1 MTTVLAFLFVLGVL
15 VFVHELGHFLV
26 ARWHGVRVHTFSLGF
41 GPKLLSFR
49 RGDTEYCV
57 SVIPL
62 GGYVKLAGENA
73 LEEETNEPSPMSTT
87 SSASDQLVSDQFM
100 AKSRWVRFQVY
111 VAGPVMNIL
120 LAIVVAAVVLSRG
133 ADVPIYRSGPPVIGS
148 VEAGSPAETAGLRVG
163 DLLVS
168 LDGASIPTW
177 DEFEMAVVPKAGREL
192 SLVATR
198 GDERISV
205 RVTPVA
211 VGSYEMGDLGIGPV
225 LRPQITQVNPGSPAE
240 QAGLLRG
247 DVLLAVNGARD
258 LAQDAIIERIRASAD
273 TPITLTIE
281 RAGQSRDV
289 PVTPR
294 GPQGAALI
302 GVGISQFE
310 VRRIDPS
317 VFEAVKLSVQQN
329 WETTLLIGKT
339 LGGLLTRETPVRQ
352 LMGPVGIAQ
361 LSGSAAE
368 LGWVAL
374 LNLMAMISLNLG
386 LLNLM
391 PVPVLDGGHIAILA
405 VEGLARRDL
414 SIRVKERILVAGATV
429 MVLLMVTVIY
439 NDIARLIR

>member
-1 MTTVLAFLFVLGVL
+1 MTTILAFLFVLGVL

-41 GPKLLSFR
+41 GPKLFSFR

-57 SVIPL
+57 SVVPL

-73 LEEETNEPSPMSTT
+73 LEEEPNG
-87 SSASDQLVSDQFM
+87 SDPLASDQFM

-148 VEAGSPAETAGLRVG
+148 VEAASPAEVAGLRVG

-168 LDGASIPTW
+168 LDSTPLATW

-192 SLVATR
+192 SLVASR
-198 GDERISV
+198 NGERISV

-211 VGSYEMGDLGIGPV
+211 IGNYEMGDLGIGPV

-240 QAGLLRG
+240 QAGLERG
-247 DVLLAVNGARD
+247 DVFLAINGARN
-258 LAQDAIIERIRASAD
+258 LAQEEIIERIRASPD
-273 TPITLTIE
+273 TPITLTVE
-281 RAGQSRDV
+281 RAGLSRDFS
-289 PVTPR
+289 VTPR

-414 SIRVKERILVAGATV
+414 SVRVKERILVAGATV

-439 NDIARLIR
+439 NDIARLMR

>member
-1 MTTVLAFLFVLGVL
+1 MTTILAFLFVLGVL

-26 ARWHGVRVHTFSLGF
+26 ARFHGVRVHTFSLGF
-41 GPKLLSFR
+41 GPRLFSFR
-49 RGDTEYCV
+49 RGDTEYCI

-73 LEEETNEPSPMSTT
+73 LEEEASG
-87 SSASDQLVSDQFM
+87 SSDPLASDQFM
-100 AKSRWVRFQVY
+100 AKSKWVRFQVY

-120 LAIVVAAVVLSRG
+120 LAIVVGAVVLSRG

-148 VEAGSPAETAGLRVG
+148 IEEGKPAAAAGLRAG
-163 DLLVS
+163 DLVVS
-168 LDGASIPTW
+168 VDGVPMSTW
-177 DEFEMAVVPKAGREL
+177 DEFEMTVVPKAGREL
-192 SLVATR
+192 TLIANR
-198 GDERISV
+198 QGERVSV

-211 VGSYEMGDLGIGPV
+211 TGSYEMGDLGIGPV

-240 QAGLLRG
+240 QAGLERG
-247 DVLLAVNGARD
+247 DVLLAINGARN
-258 LAQDAIIERIRASAD
+258 LTQDEIVERLRASAD
-273 TPITLTIE
+273 TPLTLTVE
-281 RAGQSRDV
+281 RAGASRDTTV
-289 PVTPR
+289 VPR
-294 GPQGAALI
+294 GPQGAAMI
-302 GVGISQFE
+302 GVGISGWE
-310 VRRIDPS
+310 VRRIDPT

-329 WETTLLIGKT
+329 WETTRLIGKT
-339 LGGLLTRETPVRQ
+339 LSGLLTRETPVRQ

-414 SIRVKERILVAGATV
+414 SVRMKERILVAGATV

-439 NDIARLIR
+439 NDIARLMR

>member
-1 MTTVLAFLFVLGVL
+1 MTTILAFLFVLGVL

-26 ARWHGVRVHTFSLGF
+26 ARFHGVRVHTFSLGF
-41 GPKLLSFR
+41 GPRLFSFR
-49 RGDTEYCV
+49 RGDTEYCI

-73 LEEETNEPSPMSTT
+73 LEEEASGSTDPL
-87 SSASDQLVSDQFM
+87 ASDQFM
-100 AKSRWVRFQVY
+100 AKSKWVRFQVY

-120 LAIVVAAVVLSRG
+120 LAIVVGAVVLSRG

-148 VEAGSPAETAGLRVG
+148 VEEGKPAAAAGLRAG
-163 DLLVS
+163 DLVVS
-168 LDGASIPTW
+168 VDGVPMSTW

-192 SLVATR
+192 TLIANR
-198 GDERISV
+198 QGERVSV

-211 VGSYEMGDLGIGPV
+211 TGSYEMGDLGIGPV

-240 QAGLLRG
+240 QAGLERG
-247 DVLLAVNGARD
+247 DVLLAVNGARN
-258 LAQDAIIERIRASAD
+258 LTQDEIVERLRASAD
-273 TPITLTIE
+273 TPLTLTVE
-281 RAGQSRDV
+281 RAGASRDTTV
-289 PVTPR
+289 VPR
-294 GPQGAALI
+294 GPQGAAMI
-302 GVGISQFE
+302 GVGISGYE

-317 VFEAVKLSVQQN
+317 VVEAMKLSVRQN
-329 WETTLLIGKT
+329 WETTRLIGKT

-368 LGWVAL
+368 MGWVAL

-414 SIRVKERILVAGATV
+414 SIRMKERILVAGATV

-439 NDIARLIR
+439 NDIARLMR

>member
-1 MTTVLAFLFVLGVL
+1 MTTILAFLFVLGVL

-26 ARWHGVRVHTFSLGF
+26 ARFHGVRVHTFSLGF
-41 GPKLLSFR
+41 GPRLFSFR
-49 RGDTEYCV
+49 RGDTEYCI

-73 LEEETNEPSPMSTT
+73 VEEEASG
-87 SSASDQLVSDQFM
+87 SSDPLASDQFM
-100 AKSRWVRFQVY
+100 AKSKWVRFQVY

-120 LAIVVAAVVLSRG
+120 LAIVVGAVVLSRG

-148 VEAGSPAETAGLRVG
+148 IEEGKPAAAAGLRAG
-163 DLLVS
+163 DLVVS
-168 LDGASIPTW
+168 VDGVPMSTW
-177 DEFEMAVVPKAGREL
+177 DEFEMTVVPKAGREL
-192 SLVATR
+192 TLIANR
-198 GDERISV
+198 QGERVSV

-211 VGSYEMGDLGIGPV
+211 TGSYEMGDLGIGPV

-240 QAGLLRG
+240 QAGLERG
-247 DVLLAVNGARD
+247 DVLLAINGARN
-258 LAQDAIIERIRASAD
+258 LTQDEIVERLRASAD
-273 TPITLTIE
+273 TPLTLTVE
-281 RAGQSRDV
+281 RAGASRDTTV
-289 PVTPR
+289 VPR

-302 GVGISQFE
+302 GVGISGWE
-310 VRRIDPS
+310 VRRIDPT

-329 WETTLLIGKT
+329 WETTRLIGKT
-339 LGGLLTRETPVRQ
+339 LSGLLTRETPVRQ

-414 SIRVKERILVAGATV
+414 SVRMKERILVAGATV

-439 NDIARLIR
+439 NDIARLMR